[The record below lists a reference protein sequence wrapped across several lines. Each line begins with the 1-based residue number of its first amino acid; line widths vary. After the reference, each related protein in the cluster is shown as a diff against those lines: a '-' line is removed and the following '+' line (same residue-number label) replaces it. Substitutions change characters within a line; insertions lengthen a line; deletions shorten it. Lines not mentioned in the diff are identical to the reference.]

1 MLHKHEIYFSEKS
14 EKLEKE
20 DIDILYDVHNLIL
33 KSDTILNKYEEFISE
48 RVFDNDDFILK
59 DEKLIK
65 TAVID
70 LVDVIYGIISEIEND
85 KKENKE
91 EEKNK
96 NLNLNKIKNEDLNLK
111 ISIKDEDEKK
121 IENEDLKSNKET
133 NKKKN
138 KYKHNLLLDG
148 EISSDD

>member
-48 RVFDNDDFILK
+48 RVFDNDDFVLK

-121 IENEDLKSNKET
+121 N
-133 NKKKN
+133 
-138 KYKHNLLLDG
+138 
-148 EISSDD
+148 

>member
-14 EKLEKE
+14 DKLEKE

-91 EEKNK
+91 EEKN
-96 NLNLNKIKNEDLNLK
+96 LNLNKNKNEDLNLK
-111 ISIKDEDEKK
+111 INIKDEDEKK
-121 IENEDLKSNKET
+121 IENEDLKSNIET